1 MYEHQHT
8 KTTVNDHLKDGC
20 ESNGRWNYN
29 MDRIAFSNVEILDK
43 ASSELQL
50 RLKEMMYIHK
60 YKNNNINVQKSSALF
75 TLTLNSKK

>member
-1 MYEHQHT
+1 
-8 KTTVNDHLKDGC
+8 
-20 ESNGRWNYN
+20 